1 MRLWEL
7 EQGDEDGQNF
17 FAGGRGGQ
25 QAPRNEQEIAEI
37 ALEEAIVGD
46 EGVGNQH
53 QPEPRPAPNGNG
65 RRVDVER
72 EGPLVLRI
80 DAGAAPAPGARGG
93 RQPVAA
99 RQQRGG
105 PHNRGRGNPAGVGR
119 QQAAQ
124 QGRAGRARG
133 FGPRQ
138 NQNQGA
144 NRGAHNL
151 IRRDRHV
158 DAQQQRDEADQEEV
172 QAGEA
177 AWIRHFVQLAL
188 NDNEDLIDQD
198 D

>member
-7 EQGDEDGQNF
+7 EEGDEDGQNF
-17 FAGGRGGQ
+17 FAGGRGAQ
-25 QAPRNEQEIAEI
+25 PAAMNEEEI

-46 EGVGNQH
+46 EGVDNRR
-53 QPEPRPAPNGNG
+53 QPEPRPALNENG

-80 DAGAAPAPGARGG
+80 DAGAPAPAARGG
-93 RQPVAA
+93 RQPAPA
-99 RQQRGG
+99 PQQRGG
-105 PHNRGRGNPAGVGR
+105 AQNRGRGNPAGVGR
-119 QQAAQ
+119 QQAVQ
-124 QGRAGRARG
+124 QGRGGRARG
-133 FGPRQ
+133 FGPRP
-138 NQNQGA
+138 NQNQGP
-144 NRGAHNL
+144 NRGVHNF

-158 DAQQQRDEADQEEV
+158 DAQQQRDQADQEEI

-188 NDNEDLIDQD
+188 DDNEDLIDQD

>member
-7 EQGDEDGQNF
+7 EEGDEDGQNF

-25 QAPRNEQEIAEI
+25 QDGRNEQEI

-46 EGVGNQH
+46 DGVNHQQ
-53 QPEPRPAPNGNG
+53 QPEPRPALNDNG

-80 DAGAAPAPGARGG
+80 DAAAAPVLGAGRQPAPAP
-93 RQPVAA
+93 
-99 RQQRGG
+99 QQRGG
-105 PHNRGRGNPAGVGR
+105 AQNRGRGNPAGGR

-124 QGRAGRARG
+124 HGRGARARG

-138 NQNQGA
+138 NQNHGP
-144 NRGAHNL
+144 NRGAHNF

-158 DAQQQRDEADQEEV
+158 DAQQLRDEAGQEEV

-188 NDNEDLIDQD
+188 NDNEDLIED

>member
-7 EQGDEDGQNF
+7 EEGDEDGQNF

-25 QAPRNEQEIAEI
+25 HAPGNEQEIAEI

-46 EGVGNQH
+46 EGVDNH
-53 QPEPRPAPNGNG
+53 RQPEPRPVLNENG

-80 DAGAAPAPGARGG
+80 DAGAAPAAGARGG
-93 RQPVAA
+93 RQPAPA
-99 RQQRGG
+99 PQQRGG
-105 PHNRGRGNPAGVGR
+105 AQNRGRGNPAGGGR

-124 QGRAGRARG
+124 QGRGGRARG
-133 FGPRQ
+133 FGARQ
-138 NQNQGA
+138 NQNQGP
-144 NRGAHNL
+144 NRGVHNFV
-151 IRRDRHV
+151 RRDRHI
-158 DAQQQRDEADQEEV
+158 DAQQLLEEAGQEEI

-188 NDNEDLIDQD
+188 DDNEDLIDQED
-198 D
+198 

>member
-7 EQGDEDGQNF
+7 EEGDEDGQNF

-25 QAPRNEQEIAEI
+25 QDPRNEEEI

-46 EGVGNQH
+46 EGIDDHQ
-53 QPEPRPAPNGNG
+53 QPEPRPVPNENG

-93 RQPVAA
+93 RQPAPA
-99 RQQRGG
+99 PQQRGG
-105 PHNRGRGNPAGVGR
+105 AQNRGRGNPAGGAR

-124 QGRAGRARG
+124 QGRGGRARG

-138 NQNQGA
+138 NQNQGP
-144 NRGAHNL
+144 NRGVHNF

-158 DAQQQRDEADQEEV
+158 DAQQLRDQADQEEI

-188 NDNEDLIDQD
+188 DDNEDLIDQD

>member
-7 EQGDEDGQNF
+7 EEGDEDGQNF

-25 QAPRNEQEIAEI
+25 QAPRNEQQIAEI

-46 EGVGNQH
+46 EGVDNHH
-53 QPEPRPAPNGNG
+53 QPEQRRVLNENG

-93 RQPVAA
+93 RQPAP
-99 RQQRGG
+99 QQRGG
-105 PHNRGRGNPAGVGR
+105 AQNRGRGNPAGRGR

-124 QGRAGRARG
+124 QGRGGRARG
-133 FGPRQ
+133 IGPRQ
-138 NQNQGA
+138 NQIQGP
-144 NRGAHNL
+144 NHNF
-151 IRRDRHV
+151 IRRDRQV
-158 DAQQQRDEADQEEV
+158 DAQHLRDEADQEEV